1 MVSISVTPISGNNRC
16 QVPVAKNFVE
26 HMTDVIG
33 LTKKHLIVAQQR
45 QKFYA
50 DKHRREISFEVDQ
63 QILVSTTNI
72 KLKVPGARKLLPRWI
87 GPFWIIKRIGVV
99 AYRVQLPNTFKIH
112 DVFHVSLLRPYV
124 ADGRVQPPP
133 PPIFEEDASYEVEH
147 VLSHEDRGSRSRPK
161 KFYLIKWLGYAL
173 EHNSWEPECN
183 LSVEVLKEY
192 WDAVAKSED
201 RLTRKGVKRDREAPA
216 AQKRLRRKE
225 SSG

>member
-1 MVSISVTPISGNNRC
+1 
-16 QVPVAKNFVE
+16 
-26 HMTDVIG
+26 
-33 LTKKHLIVAQQR
+33 
-45 QKFYA
+45 
-50 DKHRREISFEVDQ
+50 VDQ
-63 QILVSTTNI
+63 QVLVSTANI

-87 GPFWIIKRIGVV
+87 GPFRVVQKIGVV
-99 AYRVQLPNTFKIH
+99 AYRVQLPDTFKIH

-133 PPIFEEDASYEVEH
+133 PPVFEEDASYEVER
-147 VLSHEDRGSRSRPK
+147 VLSHENRGSRSRPK

-183 LSVEVLKEY
+183 LSVEILKEY

-201 RLTRKGVKRDREAPA
+201 ILTRHGVKRGREAPA
-216 AQKRLRRKE
+216 AQKRLRRKV